1 MSTLSMSGGGSFVD
15 RSELSI
21 IPTPQGDGRWC
32 QISHEEV
39 VTTLIENLQRRNL
52 QILNEEYGLAR
63 DGSQRF
69 DDVRIAPNNESSEW
83 TRCIGVR
90 NSHDKTL
97 SFGLTAEINVVVCSN
112 LCFGG
117 SYVIKRRHI
126 GEIDV
131 PKLVE
136 NAVENLDAEFSIVER
151 MVTQLK
157 REYITDDL
165 ARSNIVRIAECGG
178 INSSDILPV
187 YREYKEP
194 RHKTLISPTNWGLL
208 NACTEIIKK
217 YTPSRLDLAHRAIT
231 HAFSLNT
238 LSQKFTA

>member
-1 MSTLSMSGGGSFVD
+1 M
-15 RSELSI
+15 
-21 IPTPQGDGRWC
+21 
-32 QISHEEV
+32 
-39 VTTLIENLQRRNL
+39 
-52 QILNEEYGLAR
+52 
-63 DGSQRF
+63 
-69 DDVRIAPNNESSEW
+69 
-83 TRCIGVR
+83 
-90 NSHDKTL
+90 
-97 SFGLTAEINVVVCSN
+97 
-112 LCFGG
+112 
-117 SYVIKRRHI
+117 IKRRHI

-194 RHKTLISPTNWGLL
+194 RHKAPISPTNWGLL
-208 NACTEIIKK
+208 NDCTEIIKK
-217 YTPSRLDLAHRAIT
+217 YTPARLDFAHRNIT
-231 HAFSLNT
+231 QCFGLKGTQGNLLMAQL
-238 LSQKFTA
+238 